1 MRRFAQKRPVLAFYL
16 LALLI
21 VCAVMAFSITMFI
34 LRPETAAALGTLGQ
48 DIMAGPWYI
57 NIITIAE
64 EVAKQPVLTGIFIFA
79 AAPSISALVIAGLGG
94 GGGLKRLLARFNPFG
109 PERSKADALMLYA
122 GLLGVYALGFAV
134 YDFVAGPG
142 VDPFDRLRATGGG
155 LVWGVVF
162 GALLGLFLDEG
173 GSLEELGW
181 RGFAGPVLQ
190 DSMRSAW
197 LAAVL
202 LGVMHWAW
210 HLPRE
215 LVAVL
220 GPFDAGLF
228 LVNQTV
234 FLILCIA
241 LSICAM
247 YGVNRSGGSLWPAIF
262 IHGGTNVWSKAMSDA
277 AAPSF
282 GVLDLRSLLVIFA
295 ALVITVF
302 AGRRLGRANP
312 PLRPA

>member
-1 MRRFAQKRPVLAFYL
+1 MRNFAQRRPVLAFYL

-21 VCAVMAFSITMFI
+21 VCGVMAYSITMFI
-34 LRPETAAALGTLGQ
+34 VRPDTAGALGTLAKN
-48 DIMAGPWYI
+48 IMDGPWYI
-57 NIITIAE
+57 NIITIAV
-64 EVAKQPVLTGIFIFA
+64 EVAKQPVLFGIFIFA
-79 AAPSISALVIAGLGG
+79 AAPAISALIIAALGG
-94 GGGLKRLLARFNPFG
+94 DGGLKRLLARFNPFG
-109 PERSKADALMLYA
+109 PERSKRDALMLYA
-122 GLLGVYALGFAV
+122 ALFGLYALGFAV

-142 VDPFDRLRATGGG
+142 VDPYDRLRAIGGG
-155 LVWGVVF
+155 ALF
-162 GALLGLFLDEG
+162 GALIGLFLDEG

-190 DSMRSAW
+190 DGMRSAW
-197 LAAVL
+197 LAAVM

-215 LVAVL
+215 LPAFL
-220 GPFDAGLF
+220 GPFDPGTWLA
-228 LVNQTV
+228 NQTV

-247 YGVNRSGGSLWPAIF
+247 YAVNRSGGSLWPAIF
-262 IHGGTNVWSKAMSDA
+262 IHGGTNVWSKAVGDA
-277 AAPSF
+277 AAPTA
-282 GVLDLRSLLVIFA
+282 GLLDLRSLLVILI
-295 ALVITVF
+295 ALAISLC

>member
-1 MRRFAQKRPVLAFYL
+1 MRNFAQRRPVLAYYL

-21 VCAVMAFSITMFI
+21 VCAVMAYSVIMFI
-34 LRPETAAALGTLGQ
+34 MRPETAAALGTLAQ
-48 DIMAGPWYI
+48 NIMDGPWYI
-57 NIITIAE
+57 NLITIAA
-64 EVAKQPVLTGIFIFA
+64 EVAKQPVLFGIFIFA
-79 AAPSISALVIAGLGG
+79 AAPAISALVIASLGG

-109 PERSKADALMLYA
+109 PERSKTEALLLYA
-122 GLLGVYALGFAV
+122 ALFGLYALGFAV

-142 VDPFDRLRATGGG
+142 VDPFDRLRAMGGG
-155 LVWGVVF
+155 AVF
-162 GALLGLFLDEG
+162 GAAIGLFLDEG

-190 DSMRSAW
+190 DGMKSAW
-197 LAAVL
+197 LAAVV

-215 LVAVL
+215 LPTFL
-220 GPFDAGLF
+220 GPFDPGVWVA
-228 LVNQTV
+228 NQTV
-234 FLILCIA
+234 FLVLCIA

-247 YGVNRSGGSLWPAIF
+247 YAVNRSGGSLWPAIF
-262 IHGGTNVWSKAMSDA
+262 IHGGSNVWSKAVGDA
-277 AAPSF
+277 AAPTL
-282 GVLDLRSLLVIFA
+282 GLVDLRTLLVVTI
-295 ALVITVF
+295 ALIISVF

>member
-1 MRRFAQKRPVLAFYL
+1 MLAFYL

-34 LRPETAAALGTLGQ
+34 VRPATVAALGGLGQ
-48 DIMAGPWYI
+48 TIMDGPWYI
-57 NIITIAE
+57 NIITIAA

-79 AAPSISALVIAGLGG
+79 AAPSISALIIAGLGG

-109 PERSKADALMLYA
+109 PERSKADALLLYA
-122 GLLGVYALGFAV
+122 GLIGVYALGFGV

-142 VDPFDRLRATGGG
+142 VDPFDRLRAIGGG
-155 LVWGVVF
+155 AVF
-162 GALLGLFLDEG
+162 GALIGLFLDEG

-190 DSMRSAW
+190 DGMRSAW
-197 LAAVL
+197 AAAVL

-220 GPFDAGLF
+220 GPFDPAMWAI
-228 LVNQTV
+228 NQTV

-262 IHGGTNVWSKAMSDA
+262 IHGGTNVWSKAVGEA

-282 GVLDLRSLLVIFA
+282 DILDLRSLLVISA
-295 ALVITVF
+295 ALIITIF